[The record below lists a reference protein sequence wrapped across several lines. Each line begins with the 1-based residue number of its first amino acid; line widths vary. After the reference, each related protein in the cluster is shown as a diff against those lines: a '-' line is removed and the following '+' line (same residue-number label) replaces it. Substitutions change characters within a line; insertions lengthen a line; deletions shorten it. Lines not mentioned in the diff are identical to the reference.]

1 MGNKLSIKLHIAN
14 RIYPMKIERESEEY
28 IRNAVK
34 QIEGRLKFYEENY
47 AIKDKQDLLAM
58 CLIEYASK
66 FESVYNK
73 NVVEDDGF
81 TEKSNPASVSIIFLL
96 SEPDASTRSSLG
108 IMIEGISTCLLLKF
122 LRGINQ
128 IHKFCSC
135 FRFISENAK
144 HSTCDSA

>member
-1 MGNKLSIKLHIAN
+1 MGDKLSIKLHIAN
-14 RIYPMKIERESEEY
+14 RIYPMSIERESEEY

-66 FESVYNK
+66 FESVNNK

-81 TEKSNPASVSIIFLL
+81 TEKLTEIEAIL
-96 SEPDASTRSSLG
+96 SSK
-108 IMIEGISTCLLLKF
+108 I
-122 LRGINQ
+122 
-128 IHKFCSC
+128 
-135 FRFISENAK
+135 
-144 HSTCDSA
+144 

>member
-1 MGNKLSIKLHIAN
+1 MGDKLSIKLHIAN

-34 QIEGRLKFYEENY
+34 QIEGRLKFYEDNY

-66 FESVYNK
+66 FESVNNK

-81 TEKSNPASVSIIFLL
+81 TEKLTEIEAIL
-96 SEPDASTRSSLG
+96 SSK
-108 IMIEGISTCLLLKF
+108 I
-122 LRGINQ
+122 
-128 IHKFCSC
+128 
-135 FRFISENAK
+135 
-144 HSTCDSA
+144 

>member
-1 MGNKLSIKLHIAN
+1 LGDKLSIKLHIAN

-66 FESVYNK
+66 FESVNNK

-81 TEKSNPASVSIIFLL
+81 TEKLTEIEAIL
-96 SEPDASTRSSLG
+96 SSK
-108 IMIEGISTCLLLKF
+108 I
-122 LRGINQ
+122 
-128 IHKFCSC
+128 
-135 FRFISENAK
+135 
-144 HSTCDSA
+144 